1 MPLRGMICMLTSI
14 ILTNTLNLLLV
25 DWLFI
30 LAGILCGTI
39 PLGVVVR
46 NYFRIRSK
54 DYLILAG
61 FFLLGAFSMFS
72 EPLSCIT
79 GNLLI
84 WIIGVNS
91 YFLMHF
97 CVFLHVV
104 RLRWEKSPPAVWI
117 VSLFFLLVLQLEII
131 LRTFIIEI
139 TNGPILIIEVFRFV
153 VGLLLLYCY
162 ITIVPVKPSDRIM
175 AVKKWITIA
184 SMINIVPGIFSITY
198 RFLGLINPDL
208 FSLVLVDIVFF
219 SVIAL
224 GGIIYIYVALR
235 FPESLLISQA
245 QLLRAKE
252 LYKKVQNTPIEQLD
266 QDALITYLSTI
277 PAEIFKELS

>member
-1 MPLRGMICMLTSI
+1 MLTSI
-14 ILTNTLNLLLV
+14 ILTNTLNLPLV

-104 RLRWEKSPPAVWI
+104 RLRWEKSPPTVWI
-117 VSLFFLLVLQLEII
+117 VSIFFLFILQLEII
-131 LRTFIIEI
+131 FRMLIGLN
-139 TNGPILIIEVFRFV
+139 NGPILIIEVFRFL
-153 VGLLLLYCY
+153 VGILLLYCY
-162 ITIVPVKPSDRIM
+162 ISIVPVKPSDRIM

-184 SMINIVPGIFSITY
+184 SMINIVPGIFSIIY
-198 RFLGLINPDL
+198 GFLVLINPTL
-208 FSLVLVDIVFF
+208 FSLELVDIVFF

-224 GGIIYIYVALR
+224 GGMIFIYVALR
-235 FPESLLISQA
+235 FPECLLISQV

-277 PAEIFKELS
+277 PAEIFEELN

>member
-1 MPLRGMICMLTSI
+1 MLTSI
-14 ILTNTLNLLLV
+14 ILANTLNLPLV

-46 NYFRIRSK
+46 NYLRIRSK

-61 FFLLGAFSMFS
+61 FFLMGSLSMFS

-84 WIIGVNS
+84 WVIGVNC

-117 VSLFFLLVLQLEII
+117 VSIFFLLVLQLEII
-131 LRTFIIEI
+131 FRTFLIEI
-139 TNGPILIIEVFRFV
+139 TNGPILTIEVFRFL

-162 ITIVPVKPSDRIM
+162 ISIVPVKPSDRIM

-184 SMINIVPGIFSITY
+184 SMINIVPGIFSIIY
-198 RFLGLINPDL
+198 GLLALINPNL
-208 FSLVLVDIVFF
+208 FSLELVDIVFF

-224 GGIIYIYVALR
+224 GGMIFIYVALR
-235 FPESLLISQA
+235 YPECLLISQV

-252 LYKKVQNTPIEQLD
+252 LYKKVQNIPIEQLD

-277 PAEIFKELS
+277 PAEIFEELN